1 MRSFKQIFFI
11 LFFFYLKILHIH
23 HIYMK
28 TYHIKHLISY
38 KLTFRL
44 KLNLLMVTNGVNARK
59 IVE

>member
-1 MRSFKQIFFI
+1 
-11 LFFFYLKILHIH
+11 
-23 HIYMK
+23 MK

-44 KLNLLMVTNGVNARK
+44 KLNLLTVTNGVNARK